1 MSFYNT
7 IEAESTAEF
16 KDRGSRF
23 LAYAYPFPDAG
34 KLKHHLQTLKKEH
47 PKAGHFC
54 FAYRVG
60 NNSDNFRSSD
70 NGEPAGTAGKPILG
84 RIDSK
89 ELTDVLII
97 VVRYFGG
104 TLLGVPGLINAYKS
118 AASMVLQVTP
128 AVRRE
133 VFHKWLIQFNYTETN
148 EVMAVIKQNNCFL
161 IHREDSL
168 FSELTVW
175 IPDERQDSV
184 ILNLRN
190 LPNVQLKLINLT
202 SKK

>member
-23 LAYAYPFPDAG
+23 LAYAYPFPEVS
-34 KLKHHLQTLKKEH
+34 KLKHYLQLLKKQH
-47 PKAGHFC
+47 PKAAHFC
-54 FAYRVG
+54 YAYRVG
-60 NNSDNFRSSD
+60 NNKDNFRSAD

-128 AVRRE
+128 TIRKE
-133 VFHKWLIQFNYTETN
+133 LINKWLIQFNYTETN
-148 EVMAVIKQNNCFL
+148 EVMGVIKQHNCIIL
-161 IHREDSL
+161 QRNESL
-168 FSELTVW
+168 FSELTVG
-175 IPDERQDSV
+175 ISDEKTNSV
-184 ILNLRN
+184 IKNLTT
-190 LPNVQLKLINLT
+190 LPNVQLTAIT
-202 SKK
+202 